1 MKYFCE
7 IFSVCVP
14 KNKIVN
20 SHMVFPVKVSALLIP
35 LSMLTAM
42 VLCLQGPGVLDVST
56 VLGSCQMVSYYNL
69 SSASYYL

>member
-1 MKYFCE
+1 MKYFL
-7 IFSVCVP
+7 CVP

-42 VLCLQGPGVLDVST
+42 VLCLPGLGLLDVST
-56 VLGSCQMVSYYNL
+56 VLGSCQMVSYYN
-69 SSASYYL
+69 